1 MTTKPHAAVH
11 DITGSSVL
19 AQFPPPISLSSSVL
33 ASVIQLPD
41 NPLIAYAI
49 FTGAPSTNAADHLNL
64 IELARRK
71 VLTQNGKRAVLDSLL
86 PSVHITK
93 DSVALYVF
101 AFGTTDRVTESQAVL
116 RALQFDGL
124 SCE

>member
-1 MTTKPHAAVH
+1 MATKAHATSH
-11 DITGSSVL
+11 ESTGSSAF
-19 AQFPPPISLSSSVL
+19 AQFPPPISLSSPVL
-33 ASVIQLPD
+33 ASVIHLPD
-41 NPLIAYAI
+41 HPLIAYAI

-71 VLTQNGKRAVLDSLL
+71 ILTQNGKRSILDSLL

-93 DSVALYVF
+93 DSASLYAF
-101 AFGTTDRVTESQAVL
+101 AFGSADRVSDSQAIL
-116 RALQFDGL
+116 QALQFDGL